1 MIKWIPLDKPERL
14 VGAFWESESDQIRV
28 QWISLIEPSKIYRS
42 RREGGLGA
50 VENKKI
56 DKNLNLNLLFDFRK
70 CLIPI
75 IQTI

>member
-1 MIKWIPLDKPERL
+1 MIDGIPLDKPERL

-42 RREGGLGA
+42 LREGGLGV
-50 VENKKI
+50 VESKKI
-56 DKNLNLNLLFDFRK
+56 DKNLNLLFDFRK

>member
-42 RREGGLGA
+42 QREGGLGA

-56 DKNLNLNLLFDFRK
+56 DKNLNLLFDFRK